1 MRPFYN
7 RGASG
12 PAGPP
17 TLITD
22 NIINNANPF
31 RFGPF
36 VGALVVTI
44 GAGDLIVVVVSQRNA
59 LAGPPT
65 SVTVDG
71 GGAPVT
77 TLNVSSVGFP
87 GSSVDSFIYH
97 ITGAA
102 AGARTVSVTA
112 AGVSS
117 VSIPTG
123 MCVGA
128 IVLRG
133 AAPLPFDKSATSF
146 GNSAGPYAATTP
158 VLSQIDQYDVAILGI
173 GGDGS
178 DDPRPWSAPFADLM
192 DNQGS
197 DPDNDVSVYVAS
209 ATSLTTAA
217 VAAATSAVADTMDFA
232 LAVATFKGA

>member
-1 MRPFYN
+1 VRPFYN

-17 TLITD
+17 TLVTD
-22 NIINNANPF
+22 NIINQSNPF
-31 RFGPF
+31 RFGPM
-36 VGALVVTI
+36 VVAAVVTI
-44 GAGDLIVVVVSQRNA
+44 GAGDLIVVCVSQRNA

-77 TLNVSSVGFP
+77 TLDVSSVGFP
-87 GSSVDSFIYH
+87 GSSVDTFVYH

-102 AGARTVSVTA
+102 AGTRTVSVTA

-123 MCVGA
+123 MCIA
-128 IVLRG
+128 LIVLHG
-133 AAPLPFDKSATSF
+133 AAPLPFDKGATSF

-158 VLSQIDQYDVAILGI
+158 ALSQIDQYDIAVLGH
-173 GGDGS
+173 GDDGS
-178 DDPRPWSAPFADLM
+178 DDPRPWVAPFASLLV
-192 DNQGS
+192 NQGL
-197 DPDNDVSVYVAS
+197 DPANDVSMYVAS

-217 VAAATSAVADTMDFA
+217 VAASTSAVADVLDFA